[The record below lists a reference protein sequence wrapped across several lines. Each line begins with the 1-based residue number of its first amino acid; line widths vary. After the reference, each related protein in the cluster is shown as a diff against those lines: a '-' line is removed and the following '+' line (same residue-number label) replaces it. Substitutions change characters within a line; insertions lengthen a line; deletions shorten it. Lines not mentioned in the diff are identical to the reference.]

1 MVIIWIILGALL
13 LWEIQSVW
21 YAKHWDEELFVSLA
35 FSRKSTVRGESCELL
50 ETIENRKLLPLP
62 VLKVKFQV
70 SRQLAFED
78 AGTESS
84 VTDQYY
90 RNDVFSVRPYTRHIR
105 SLRFTCKKRGF
116 YRINGLDVVAGD
128 LFLTHELPKSLP
140 VDSQLYVYPRPFR
153 GMDFNGAMRQLNGE
167 VATKRH
173 LQEDP
178 FEYRGIREY
187 APYDEMKTINW
198 KATARTGDLMVNIRN
213 YTSLR
218 AVRIFLNLA
227 DTGILKNEQLVE
239 LCISIAARFAG
250 ELLEQGIRVA
260 VYANGEDVL
269 TGDPMKM
276 QPSAGPGHMESI
288 NRAFARI
295 SLEEGVY
302 PFGELFRGELEEEG
316 KDMATLFLSVD
327 RSPEFQEDIR
337 TFARMGTD
345 FTWMCPLFP
354 RMESHV
360 EEEEALHFIRL
371 DAEEML
377 NGK

>member
-128 LFLTHELPKSLP
+128 LFFVVVLGWGSNGCAFSPAGGFPAVCLPQTIS
-140 VDSQLYVYPRPFR
+140 
-153 GMDFNGAMRQLNGE
+153 GNG
-167 VATKRH
+167 
-173 LQEDP
+173 
-178 FEYRGIREY
+178 F
-187 APYDEMKTINW
+187 
-198 KATARTGDLMVNIRN
+198 
-213 YTSLR
+213 
-218 AVRIFLNLA
+218 
-227 DTGILKNEQLVE
+227 
-239 LCISIAARFAG
+239 
-250 ELLEQGIRVA
+250 
-260 VYANGEDVL
+260 
-269 TGDPMKM
+269 
-276 QPSAGPGHMESI
+276 
-288 NRAFARI
+288 
-295 SLEEGVY
+295 
-302 PFGELFRGELEEEG
+302 
-316 KDMATLFLSVD
+316 
-327 RSPEFQEDIR
+327 
-337 TFARMGTD
+337 
-345 FTWMCPLFP
+345 
-354 RMESHV
+354 
-360 EEEEALHFIRL
+360 
-371 DAEEML
+371 
-377 NGK
+377 

>member
-1 MVIIWIILGALL
+1 MVVIWIILGALL

-21 YAKHWDEELFVSLA
+21 YAKHWDEDLFVSLS

-62 VLKVKFQV
+62 ALKVKFQV

-116 YRINGLDVVAGD
+116 YSINGLDVVAGD

-153 GMDFNGAMRQLNGE
+153 GMDFNGALRQLSGE

-178 FEYRGIREY
+178 FEYLGIREY
-187 APYDEMKTINW
+187 TPRDTLRDVNW
-198 KATARTGDLMVNIRN
+198 KATARSGELKVNQKGCTAQRSVRLVVNLEDGAILRQEDL
-213 YTSLR
+213 LE
-218 AVRIFLNLA
+218 A
-227 DTGILKNEQLVE
+227 
-239 LCISIAARFAG
+239 SIEMAAAARHTRHSVSLPAWGAWIEMQFGAMYVQFGNYRRSPHG
-250 ELLEQGIRVA
+250 ERGLKYGHAERPERRPEVA
-260 VYANGEDVL
+260 
-269 TGDPMKM
+269 P
-276 QPSAGPGHMESI
+276 
-288 NRAFARI
+288 R
-295 SLEEGVY
+295 
-302 PFGELFRGELEEEG
+302 RG
-316 KDMATLFLSVD
+316 SVD
-327 RSPEFQEDIR
+327 
-337 TFARMGTD
+337 
-345 FTWMCPLFP
+345 
-354 RMESHV
+354 
-360 EEEEALHFIRL
+360 
-371 DAEEML
+371 
-377 NGK
+377 

>member
-116 YRINGLDVVAGD
+116 YSINGLDVVAGD

-153 GMDFNGAMRQLNGE
+153 GMDFNGALRQLSGE

-187 APYDEMKTINW
+187 QPQDDLKSINW
-198 KATARTGDLMVNIRN
+198 KATARTGDLKVNQKN
-213 YTSLR
+213 YTSQKS
-218 AVRIFLNLA
+218 VRIFVNLE
-227 DTGILKNEQLVE
+227 DTGILKKEDCVE
-239 LCISIAARFAG
+239 ACLQITTALLLLF
-250 ELLEQGIRVA
+250 LEQGMQVA
-260 VYANGEDVL
+260 LYCNGID
-269 TGDPMKM
+269 TISGDPCILE
-276 QPSAGPGHMESI
+276 AGGGVRQR
-288 NRAFARI
+288 NVCLQTLARI
-295 SLEEGVY
+295 DTSKPVQS
-302 PFGELFRGELEEEG
+302 FSELF
-316 KDMATLFLSVD
+316 A
-327 RSPEFQEDIR
+327 
-337 TFARMGTD
+337 ARMSDASNALYTCFVSPNAYED
-345 FTWMCPLFP
+345 FAALLLQYQEKHPDMKWFYPYS
-354 RMESHV
+354 ESTPPDPG
-360 EEEEALHFIRL
+360 EALKSLITFISLR
-371 DAEEML
+371 EESV
-377 NGK
+377 